1 VKVLHTF
8 VNNGKDGYSSQ
19 AGLVFDTASNLYGT
33 TSVGGPNGYGTLFE
47 LAPTGSGSWTESVLY
62 SWGNTSSDDAPL
74 AGLILDATG
83 NLYGTTP
90 GDSSGNGAVFEI
102 TP

>member
-1 VKVLHTF
+1 
-8 VNNGKDGYSSQ
+8 
-19 AGLVFDTASNLYGT
+19 VFDTGGNLYGT
-33 TSVGGPNGYGTLFE
+33 TSAGGPNGYGTVFK
-47 LAPTGSGSWTESVLY
+47 LAPTAGGSWTETVLY

-90 GDSSGNGAVFEI
+90 GDNSGNGAVFEI